1 MNNEQLS
8 TVFSALSDS
17 TRRGMLSQL
26 ADGEANV
33 RTLAERYEI
42 SQPAISKHLR
52 VLERAGLITR
62 TKRGRENIVKANP
75 RPMEDAAD
83 WIRIYAKY
91 WRMHFDAV
99 ESYLT
104 AEGKLLAKGD
114 EK

>member
-1 MNNEQLS
+1 MNEEQLT

-26 ADGEANV
+26 AGGESNV
-33 RTLAERYEI
+33 RTLAEQYEI

-62 TKRGRENIVKANP
+62 TKQGRENIVKADP
-75 RPMEDAAD
+75 KPMEDAAD
-83 WIRIYAKY
+83 WIQIYAKY
-91 WRMHFDAV
+91 CRMHFDAV
-99 ESYLT
+99 ENYLA
-104 AEGKLLAKGD
+104 AEGQLLEKGP